1 MRGYRLHLMVLAFVF
16 AAPALAAPED
26 EALQAFNS
34 LYGEEVKRVLAT
46 PDTADDAALAGKLLE
61 AARSVAAQ
69 PALLAVLCEKAAEL
83 GKPTPA
89 GRTTAVQAME
99 LLAEKIPDRKV
110 ACLERITALRQMDY
124 DAGRPEAKAQAGEA
138 LLSALLALAD
148 AKIAAGN
155 SAGASDACRK
165 ALALATS
172 LKSESQTAVQGRLD
186 LLAARQKAEQKVAAL
201 KARLAT
207 VPTDA
212 AARADLVKTLV
223 TELDDPTAA
232 AAFVD
237 SSLDAALQKFV
248 PAAAKG
254 VEQTPEVACKELG
267 DWYRGMA
274 DQVTGAARMPLVAR
288 AKAYYGRFLALH
300 SAEDLL
306 RAQVVLALK
315 KVEEAAAPAAE
326 TPKVEAPARTPPGTA
341 KTPATGK
348 AVSGAGA
355 AAGGETLAAG
365 QWHDILK
372 YIDTSKDPVFGTMP
386 IGWRRDKATVV
397 CANPGYSAESKIT
410 VPVMPQGSYDL
421 QMKFAISG
429 STYGHIGIYLPVGAG
444 STMLRIDSSGPSGL
458 EYVDGRSSY
467 YNSTGTRTTLVV
479 QRVYAVDVRVTLS
492 GDQASI
498 GATLDGKS
506 LVQWSGPQK
515 SLSPYESMDCRCLGL
530 HTYGTTTTFGSLRL
544 RPVQEAR
551 LYKPDGK
558 GPQIVRPPTSSTTGS
573 SRAAPGVS
581 TSPSPGPTP

>member
-1 MRGYRLHLMVLAFVF
+1 MRDYRLHLMVLAFVF
-16 AAPALAAPED
+16 AAPVLAAPED

-34 LYGEEVKRVLAT
+34 LYGGEVKRVLAT

-61 AARSVAAQ
+61 AARSAAAQ

-89 GRTTAVQAME
+89 GRATAVQAME
-99 LLAEKIPDRKV
+99 LLAEKVPARKV
-110 ACLERITALRQMDY
+110 ACLERIAALRQMDY
-124 DAGRPEAKAQAGEA
+124 DAGRPEAKAQAGET

-148 AKIAAGN
+148 AKIAAGD

-172 LKSESQTAVQGRLD
+172 LKSELRTAVQSRLD

-201 KARLAT
+201 KARLAAA
-207 VPTDA
+207 PTDA
-212 AARADLVKTLV
+212 AARADLVKALV
-223 TELDDPTAA
+223 TELDDPAA
-232 AAFVD
+232 AATFVD

-274 DQVTGAARMPLVAR
+274 DQVAGAARMPLVAR

-300 SAEDLL
+300 SAEDIL

-315 KVEEAAAPAAE
+315 KAEEAAAPAAE
-326 TPKVEAPARTPPGTA
+326 TPKVETPARTPTGAA

-348 AVSGAGA
+348 AASGDGA
-355 AAGGETLAAG
+355 AAGETLAAG

-372 YIDTSKDPVFGTMP
+372 YIDTNKDPVFGTMP
-386 IGWRRDKATVV
+386 IGWRRDKAAVV
-397 CANPGYSAESKIT
+397 CSNPGYSAESKIT

-429 STYGHIGIYLPVGAG
+429 STYGHVGIYLPVGAG

-458 EYVDGRSSY
+458 EYVDGRSAY
-467 YNSTGTRTTLVV
+467 YNSTGTRTTLLI
-479 QRVYAVDVRVTLS
+479 QRVYTVDVRVTLS
-492 GDQASI
+492 GDQAGI
-498 GATLDGKS
+498 VATLDGKP
-506 LVQWSGPQK
+506 LVQWSGSQR
-515 SLSPYESMDCRCLGL
+515 SLSPYESMDRRCLGL
-530 HTYGTTTTFGSLRL
+530 HTYYTTATFGSLRL
-544 RPVQEAR
+544 RPAQEAR

-558 GPQIVRPPTSSTTGS
+558 GPQVVRPPTSSTTGPP
-573 SRAAPGVS
+573 RAAPG
-581 TSPSPGPTP
+581 TLTGP